1 MNNWFGVMTSMSFM
15 DVFLS
20 KSPICNIHMKKEKK
34 KQKGGMQ
41 MHTNMEII
49 TSGSNIDT
57 LRSIS
62 PSKANVVARPLLQ
75 S

>member
-1 MNNWFGVMTSMSFM
+1 
-15 DVFLS
+15 
-20 KSPICNIHMKKEKK
+20 
-34 KQKGGMQ
+34 